1 MGKSPDKGFV
11 RNAVLALTK
20 RSAKASKLKG
30 GGHTG
35 KKPVVLVG
43 QRKALGMAV
52 RNNRTENRFLGCW
65 RGFRELPKNLQFLA
79 QNMRKVSVNM
89 CTKTCTKMIRT
100 D

>member
-1 MGKSPDKGFV
+1 M
-11 RNAVLALTK
+11 LALTK
-20 RSAKASKLKG
+20 RSAKAFKLKG

-43 QRKALGMAV
+43 QRKALGMAG
-52 RNNRTENRFLGCW
+52 RNYRTENRFWGCW
-65 RGFRELPKNLQFLA
+65 RGFKELPKNLQFLT
-79 QNMRKVSVNM
+79 QNLREVSVNM

>member
-1 MGKSPDKGFV
+1 MIANRAYPDKAF
-11 RNAVLALTK
+11 RESISNWK
-20 RSAKASKLKG
+20 E

-35 KKPVVLVG
+35 KRPVVLIG

-65 RGFRELPKNLQFLA
+65 RGFGELPKNLQFLA
-79 QNMRKVSVNM
+79 QNLREVSVTM

>member
-1 MGKSPDKGFV
+1 
-11 RNAVLALTK
+11 VLALTK
-20 RSAKASKLKG
+20 RSAKAFKLEG

-35 KKPVVLVG
+35 KKPAVLIG

-52 RNNRTENRFLGCW
+52 GNNRTENRFLGFW
-65 RGFRELPKNLQFLA
+65 RGFRELPKNLRFLA
-79 QNMRKVSVNM
+79 QNLRKVSVNM

>member
-20 RSAKASKLKG
+20 RSAKAFKLKG
-30 GGHTG
+30 GGHAG

-52 RNNRTENRFLGCW
+52 GTTG
-65 RGFRELPKNLQFLA
+65 P
-79 QNMRKVSVNM
+79 
-89 CTKTCTKMIRT
+89 RT
-100 D
+100 DFGAAGAASGNSPRIYRFSRKI